1 MFVRR
6 TYQIVLSAFLLG
18 FLLSIRQTAYAFDVT
33 ATLNNQQV
41 VIGDLSY
48 SVGIANA
55 NTGQETGTFLLKQKY
70 NYLMD
75 DKMGCQFR
83 WFQIIIQDDCPA
95 KYKGK
100 PLAVAVDPPSGGWD
114 YQKPNGGAD
123 TSPYYENDD
132 NGNYAYPNYAQRHDK
147 NYNGGP
153 GFLGMSWT
161 DDYPGI
167 CDGKNVKTTWQTYLV
182 FTGPKIKNEFDILFG
197 YQWTVGRD
205 NNGNPVFNS
214 YDNNGNGIDP
224 TKQIDV
230 TQTPPV
236 NYLDEALNNS
246 GFSGWKW
253 AFGKDLALYCPAAS
267 TPELSAGLS
276 LTIALLSVV
285 LWHRYRSRRSMAT
298 KHSEG

>member
-1 MFVRR
+1 MSVKRV
-6 TYQIVLSAFLLG
+6 YQVAFSTFLFG
-18 FLLSIRQTAYAFDVT
+18 FLLSTRQAAFAFNVT

-48 SVGIANA
+48 SVGLSGAKS
-55 NTGQETGTFLLKQKY
+55 GQETGTFLLKQKY

-83 WFQIIIQDDCPA
+83 WFQIIVQDDCPA
-95 KYKGK
+95 EYKKK
-100 PLAVAVDPPSGGWD
+100 PLSVAVDPPSGGWD

-132 NGNYAYPNYAQRHDK
+132 NGKYAYPNYAQRHDK

-182 FTGPKIKNEFDILFG
+182 FTGPKIKNEFNILFG

-205 NNGNPVFNS
+205 NNGNPIFSSSN
-214 YDNNGNGIDP
+214 NNGMGITP
-224 TKQIDV
+224 NKKQIN
-230 TQTPPV
+230 T
-236 NYLDEALNNS
+236 ALKNS
-246 GFSGWKW
+246 GFAGWNW
-253 AFGKDLALYCPAAS
+253 GFGKDLALYCPAAS
-267 TPELSAGLS
+267 TPELSTN
-276 LTIALLSVV
+276 LTLALTLLGVA
-285 LWHRYRSRRSMAT
+285 LWHKRNKQSSVT
-298 KHSEG
+298 KS